1 MIVKQVISKPFVI
14 IKMESGTVHRGVKNR
29 TNEDRYML
37 FIGYNKEKMELDYE
51 MDYKEVVPTG
61 INWLIN
67 AYVL

>member
-1 MIVKQVISKPFVI
+1 
-14 IKMESGTVHRGVKNR
+14 MESGTVQRGVKNR